1 MCVIASQHLTIVEN
15 GVQPHEIA
23 LFLLLETLNRI
34 EKIRIKISAE
44 LIGLIILKMIGIL
57 SLSIIIKTEGEFK
70 SDLVQNGLTFFI

>member
-1 MCVIASQHLTIVEN
+1 MCVIASRHLTIVEN

-23 LFLLLETLNRI
+23 LFLLFETLNRI

-57 SLSIIIKTEGEFK
+57 SLSIIIKTEEEFK
-70 SDLVQNGLTFFI
+70 SDLVQNGLTLFI